1 MEIITDI
8 FITLFLMV
16 IVGGGFWCLLKFL
29 GWFSNEYGKTT
40 IYDHLPNRKN

>member
-16 IVGGGFWCLLKFL
+16 IVGGGFWCLLKLWGCLWDYPLKSTFL
-29 GWFSNEYGKTT
+29 DDLNKR
-40 IYDHLPNRKN
+40 N